1 MDLLLGISIISYYY
15 VGLIVNVMSDHSYEV
30 SLVIMSGQS
39 IKANK
44 ADSDV
49 CKQIPNMF
57 NEGLLLNNQAR

>member
-39 IKANK
+39 IKA
-44 ADSDV
+44 DSDV